1 MKISKKDLAKSQIEL
16 TIELTVEEFKPHI
29 KSGVEK
35 VSREVKIEGFR
46 PGKATYDILKQKIG
60 EMTILEEAANIAINK
75 TLEQAIRDNVI
86 GQPIGQPQVNITK
99 LAPDNPLEY
108 KVVLALLPEVTLG
121 DYKNVKVKQEKA
133 EVKDEEADKMIE
145 QLRET
150 RVKETIAN
158 REIKDGDKVIV
169 DIEMFLDKVPVEGG
183 QGKNTGIVV
192 GKGYIVPGFG
202 KKLIGAK
209 KNDVREFSLPYPKE
223 HYQQNLAGKLVE
235 FKVKIKEIY
244 KRELP
249 EVNDEFVKNLGLNSV
264 DQFKEN
270 IKKSLF
276 SEKQQ
281 NAEQKAELEMLD
293 KIIAKTRFS
302 DIPEILVNNEAQ
314 TMMAE
319 LEASIAKYGGKFED
333 YLNHL
338 KKTKNQLTLDMLPD
352 AVKRVKT
359 SLLIREIANTEKI
372 KAEDKEVE
380 QELEKI
386 LKQYKDEKNN
396 IKEKIK
402 SPAYKEYTKNLMNSR
417 KVIRKLK
424 EWNVKKL

>member
-1 MKISKKDLAKSQIEL
+1 MKVEKKNLEKSQVELNIEL
-16 TIELTVEEFKPHI
+16 SLDEFKPFI
-29 KSGVEK
+29 NKAAKRISK
-35 VSREVKIEGFR
+35 EVKIDGFR
-46 PGKATYDILKQKIG
+46 AGNIPYKILKQKIG

-86 GQPIGQPQVNITK
+86 EQPIGQPQVNITK
-99 LAPDNPLEY
+99 LAPNNPMEY
-108 KVVLALLPEVTLG
+108 KVVMALLPEVALG
-121 DYKNVKVKQEKA
+121 DYKNAKVKQEKT
-133 EVKDEEADKMIE
+133 EIKDEEVDKMIN
-145 QLRET
+145 QLQEM

-183 QGKNTGIVV
+183 QGKNTGIVI
-192 GKGYIVPGFG
+192 GQGYIVPGFG

-223 HYQQNLAGKLVE
+223 HHQQNLAGKLVE
-235 FKVKIKEIY
+235 FKVKIQEIY

-249 EVNDEFVKNLGLNSV
+249 EINDEFVKNFGLNNV

-270 IKKSLF
+270 IKKSLLF
-276 SEKQQ
+276 EKQQ
-281 NAEQKAELEMLD
+281 KAEQKAELEMLD
-293 KIIAKTRFS
+293 KIIAKTKFS
-302 DIPEILVNNEAQ
+302 DIPEILVNSEAQ

-319 LEASIAKYGGKFED
+319 LEAGVAKHGGKFED

-338 KKTKNQLTLDMLPD
+338 KKTKEQITLDMLPD

-359 SLLIREIANTEKI
+359 SLLIREISNTEKI
-372 KAEDKEVE
+372 KTEDKEVE
-380 QELEKI
+380 QELEKL
-386 LKQYKDEKNN
+386 LKQHKDEKDD

-402 SPAYKEYTKNLMNSR
+402 SAAYKEYTKNLMNSR
-417 KVIRKLK
+417 KVIEKLK
-424 EWNVKKL
+424 EWNVSK

>member
-1 MKISKKDLAKSQIEL
+1 MNVQKKDLAKSQIEL
-16 TIELTVEEFKPHI
+16 TIELTVEEFKPYIESGAEKISRDLKI
-29 KSGVEK
+29 K
-35 VSREVKIEGFR
+35 GFR
-46 PGKATYDILKQKIG
+46 PGKIPYEVLKQKIS
-60 EMTILEEAANIAINK
+60 EMTILEEAARIAINK
-75 TLEQAIRDNVI
+75 TLEQVIRDHVV

-99 LAPDNPLEY
+99 LAPDNPMEY
-108 KVVLALLPEVTLG
+108 KVVTALLPEVILA

-133 EVKDEEADKMIE
+133 EVKDEEVDKMIK
-145 QLRET
+145 QLQEM

-158 REIKDGDKVIV
+158 REVKNGDKVIV

-223 HYQQNLAGKLVE
+223 HHQQNLAGKLVE
-235 FKVKIKEIY
+235 FKVKIKEVY
-244 KRELP
+244 QRELP
-249 EVNDEFVKNLGLNSV
+249 EINQEFVKNLGLNSV

-276 SEKQQ
+276 FEKQQ
-281 NAEQKAELEMLD
+281 SAEQKAELEMLD
-293 KIIAKTRFS
+293 KIIAKTKFS

-319 LEASIAKYGGKFED
+319 LEASITKRGGKFED

-338 KKTKNQLTLDMLPD
+338 KKTRDQLTLDMLPD

-372 KAEDKEVE
+372 KVEDKEVE
-380 QELEKI
+380 QELEKL
-386 LKQYKDEKNN
+386 LKQYKDEKDN

-417 KVIRKLK
+417 KVIERLK
-424 EWNVKKL
+424 EWNISK

>member
-1 MKISKKDLAKSQIEL
+1 MNVQKKDLAKSQIEL
-16 TIELTVEEFKPHI
+16 TIELTIEEFKPYI

-86 GQPIGQPQVNITK
+86 EQPIGQPQVNITK
-99 LAPDNPLEY
+99 LAPNNPMEY
-108 KVVLALLPEVTLG
+108 KVVMALLPEVALG
-121 DYKNVKVKQEKA
+121 DYKNAKVKQEKT
-133 EVKDEEADKMIE
+133 EIKDEEVDKMIN
-145 QLRET
+145 QLQEM

-183 QGKNTGIVV
+183 QGKNTGIVI
-192 GKGYIVPGFG
+192 GQGYIVPGFG
-202 KKLIGAK
+202 KKLIKAK

-223 HYQQNLAGKLVE
+223 HHQQNLAGKLVE
-235 FKVKIKEIY
+235 FKVKIQEIY

-249 EVNDEFVKNLGLNSV
+249 EINDEFVKNFGLNNV

-270 IKKSLF
+270 IKKSLLF
-276 SEKQQ
+276 EKQQ
-281 NAEQKAELEMLD
+281 KAEQKAELEMLD
-293 KIIAKTRFS
+293 KIIAKTKFS
-302 DIPEILVNNEAQ
+302 DIPEILVNSEAQ

-319 LEASIAKYGGKFED
+319 LEAGVAKHGGKFED

-338 KKTKNQLTLDMLPD
+338 KKTKEQITLDMLPD

-359 SLLIREIANTEKI
+359 SLLIREISNTEKI
-372 KAEDKEVE
+372 KTEDKEVE
-380 QELEKI
+380 QELEKL
-386 LKQYKDEKNN
+386 LKQHKDEKDD

-402 SPAYKEYTKNLMNSR
+402 SAAYKEYTKNLMNSR
-417 KVIRKLK
+417 KVIEKLK
-424 EWNVKKL
+424 EWNVSK

>member
-1 MKISKKDLAKSQIEL
+1 MNVQKKDLAKSQIEL
-16 TIELTVEEFKPHI
+16 TIELSVKEFEPYI
-29 KSGVEK
+29 KNGAEK
-35 VSREVKIEGFR
+35 ISRDLKIKGFR
-46 PGKATYDILKQKIG
+46 PGKIPYEVLKQKIS
-60 EMTILEEAANIAINK
+60 EMTILEEAARIAINK
-75 TLEQAIRDNVI
+75 TLEQVIRDHVM

-99 LAPDNPLEY
+99 LAPNNPMEY
-108 KVVLALLPEVTLG
+108 KVVMALLPEVILA

-133 EVKDEEADKMIE
+133 EVKDEEVDKMIK
-145 QLRET
+145 QLQEM

-158 REIKDGDKVIV
+158 REVKDGDKVIV

-223 HYQQNLAGKLVE
+223 HHQQNLAGKLVE
-235 FKVKIKEIY
+235 FRVKIKEVY
-244 KRELP
+244 QRELP
-249 EVNDEFVKNLGLNSV
+249 EINQEFVKNLGLNSV

-281 NAEQKAELEMLD
+281 SAEQKAELEMLD
-293 KIIAKTRFS
+293 KIIAKTKFS

-319 LEASIAKYGGKFED
+319 LEASITKRGGKFED

-338 KKTKNQLTLDMLPD
+338 KKTQDQLVLDMLPD

-372 KAEDKEVE
+372 KAEDKEIE

-386 LKQYKDEKNN
+386 LKQYKDEKDN

-417 KVIRKLK
+417 KVIEKLK
-424 EWNVKKL
+424 EWNVSK